1 MLHISDLKHMV
12 IVMVAVVVMVVV
24 VVVDVLTCELVE
36 GM

>member
-1 MLHISDLKHMV
+1 MLYISDLKCMV
-12 IVMVAVVVMVVV
+12 IVLVT

>member
-1 MLHISDLKHMV
+1 MLYISNLKCMV
-12 IVMVAVVVMVVV
+12 IVLVT